1 MEMSVIV
8 VKGLFVYK
16 FKKTM
21 YTIVY
26 AKMLQNGLL
35 LKHDIINKFKTKKEE
50 ITVKTQLSLKIINAF
65 LLFYIEY

>member
-1 MEMSVIV
+1 MLNWQQIWMEMSVIV

-26 AKMLQNGLL
+26 AKML
-35 LKHDIINKFKTKKEE
+35 
-50 ITVKTQLSLKIINAF
+50 
-65 LLFYIEY
+65 